1 MTDYTK
7 KPDKGDMFG
16 AILYYSNTAQ
26 SNEPKVF
33 SDYPET
39 LLFTL
44 KTFYNTWSLPELAI
58 PAKRKKSAF
67 SEWVYQLTDLKDL
80 CGSEDRI
87 LKAFTMAH
95 EMYESYSQKFIV
107 YRPASIRGLVITALS
122 QMNAEAKV
130 TVRKQ
135 ESVPEVLVVSAV
147 ATSEVQQ
154 TAVKNLK
161 RMLKDES
168 ND

>member
-1 MTDYTK
+1 MADYTV
-7 KPDKGDMFG
+7 KPEKGDMFG
-16 AILYYSNTAQ
+16 AMLYYS
-26 SNEPKVF
+26 SMSHDPKAF

-44 KTFYNTWSLPELAI
+44 RTFYTTWSLPEGAI

-67 SEWVYQLTDLKDL
+67 AEWVNQLTDLRDL

-87 LKAFTMAH
+87 KKAFELA
-95 EMYESYSQKFIV
+95 YEIYGTYQTKFIV

-122 QMNAEAKV
+122 QMNADAKV
-130 TVRKQ
+130 AVKKEVPATVA
-135 ESVPEVLVVSAV
+135 VPVSPD
-147 ATSEVQQ
+147 ATLETQQ

-161 RMLKDES
+161 RLLKEET